1 MRSHLTLL
9 VLILL
14 PLLSN
19 IDCYAGIGKIT
30 EEKGSSEIVRNK
42 SKINTSLNAGI
53 ESMDN
58 IQTANGVVGI
68 TFEDDTKVRVTE
80 HSKLIIDD
88 FVYDPKSKGAGKLA
102 MKVALGTVRY
112 ASGKVAHENNK
123 NVNIKTPTAT
133 IAVRGTAFTMTVD
146 EVGQSMI
153 ILLPNIDGSVG
164 EIEVKTSMGSVILN
178 QAFQATLATNSEIKP
193 LKPVL
198 LALNESAID
207 NMLIVKP
214 PKEIIAR
221 LIEETVKSND
231 ALAFNDL
238 DKNLLDVKAFV
249 DTLKFDELSINAL
262 DIDYLTNALDNLV
275 MDAFQV
281 GYSSITQLYIF
292 DRSANWQIERHVK
305 QDAVI
310 IINKDKG
317 YDITL
322 IQDNTILNFKNQE
335 NISNKIYIKQ
345 SSK

>member
-1 MRSHLTLL
+1 M
-9 VLILL
+9 
-14 PLLSN
+14 
-19 IDCYAGIGKIT
+19 
-30 EEKGSSEIVRNK
+30 
-42 SKINTSLNAGI
+42 NTGI

-58 IQTANGVVGI
+58 VQTANGIVGI

-88 FVYDPKSKGAGKLA
+88 FIYDPKSKGAGKLA
-102 MKVALGTVRY
+102 MRVALGTVRY
-112 ASGKVAHENNK
+112 ASGSIAKENNK

-198 LALNESAID
+198 LGLNESAID

-214 PKEIIAR
+214 PKEILTRI
-221 LIEETVKSND
+221 IEESSRNND
-231 ALAFNDL
+231 ALFFNDL
-238 DKNLLDVKAFV
+238 DKNSLDVKVFV
-249 DTLKFDELSINAL
+249 DTLKFDELSVNML
-262 DIDYLTNALDNLV
+262 DVDYLTNALDNLV
-275 MDAFQV
+275 LNAFQT

-292 DRSANWQIERHVK
+292 DKTDLWQIERHVNQNIVLK
-305 QDAVI
+305 I
-310 IINKDKG
+310 SKDKG

-322 IQDNTILNFKNQE
+322 IQDGTILNIKNRE
-335 NISNKIYIKQ
+335 DTTNKIYIKQ
-345 SSK
+345 SK

>member
-1 MRSHLTLL
+1 M
-9 VLILL
+9 
-14 PLLSN
+14 
-19 IDCYAGIGKIT
+19 
-30 EEKGSSEIVRNK
+30 
-42 SKINTSLNAGI
+42 NTGI

-58 IQTANGVVGI
+58 VQTANGIVGI

-88 FVYDPKSKGAGKLA
+88 FIYDPKSKGAGKLA
-102 MKVALGTVRY
+102 MRVALGTVRY
-112 ASGKVAHENNK
+112 ASGSIAKENNK

-198 LALNESAID
+198 LGLNESAID

-214 PKEIIAR
+214 PKEILTKI
-221 LIEETVKSND
+221 IEESSRNND
-231 ALAFNDL
+231 ALFFNDL
-238 DKNLLDVKAFV
+238 DKNLLDIKVFV
-249 DTLKFDELSINAL
+249 DTLKFNELSVNML
-262 DIDYLTNALDNLV
+262 DVDYLTNALDNLV
-275 MDAFQV
+275 LNAFQV

-292 DRSANWQIERHVK
+292 DKTDLWQIERHVNEN
-305 QDAVI
+305 VVLRI
-310 IINKDKG
+310 SKDKG

-322 IQDNTILNFKNQE
+322 IQDGTILNIKNRE
-335 NISNKIYIKQ
+335 DTTNKIYIKQ
-345 SSK
+345 SK

>member
-1 MRSHLTLL
+1 M
-9 VLILL
+9 
-14 PLLSN
+14 
-19 IDCYAGIGKIT
+19 
-30 EEKGSSEIVRNK
+30 
-42 SKINTSLNAGI
+42 NTGI

-58 IQTANGVVGI
+58 VQTANGIVGI

-88 FVYDPKSKGAGKLA
+88 FIYDPKSKGAGKLA
-102 MKVALGTVRY
+102 MRVALGTVRY
-112 ASGKVAHENNK
+112 ASGSIAKENNK

-198 LALNESAID
+198 LGLNESAID

-214 PKEIIAR
+214 PKEILTKI
-221 LIEETVKSND
+221 IEESSRNND
-231 ALAFNDL
+231 ALFFNDL
-238 DKNLLDVKAFV
+238 DKNLLDVKVFV
-249 DTLKFDELSINAL
+249 DTLKFNELSVNML
-262 DIDYLTNALDNLV
+262 DVDYLTNALDNLV
-275 MDAFQV
+275 LNAFQV

-292 DRSANWQIERHVK
+292 DKTDLWQIERHVNEN
-305 QDAVI
+305 VVLRI
-310 IINKDKG
+310 SKDKG

-322 IQDNTILNFKNQE
+322 IQDGTILNIKNRE
-335 NISNKIYIKQ
+335 DTTNKIYIKQ
-345 SSK
+345 SK